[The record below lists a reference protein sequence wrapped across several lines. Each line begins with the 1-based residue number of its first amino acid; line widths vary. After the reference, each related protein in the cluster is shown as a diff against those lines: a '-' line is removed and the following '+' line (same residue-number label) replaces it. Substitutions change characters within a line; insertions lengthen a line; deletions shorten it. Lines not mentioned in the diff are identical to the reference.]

1 MFVKSDEV
9 HSEPRSK
16 KAKRAIL
23 EYLEERKKVRATE
36 LKKEVCD
43 HVLPLSRIC
52 SKKIF
57 YRCLSELVESKLVI
71 RNERSRKNVTYSNR
85 GWVDYEDRVATDK
98 IRQAT
103 TVVKLLAKVE
113 PQQTGGMN
121 LFLLETAFIN
131 IIDMYA
137 GLALG
142 KMLQK
147 KTSAEIANILETT
160 IPELLERFESTLEK
174 CGKNKSTLL
183 SSLIS
188 YEEKFLGFNRG
199 VEEKMPKLIF
209 PGQPK
214 QA

>member
-43 HVLPLSRIC
+43 EQGVC
-52 SKKIF
+52 SEKIF

-103 TVVKLLAKVE
+103 TVVKLLAKVK

-147 KTSAEIANILETT
+147 KTSAETTNILETT

-188 YEEKFLGFNRG
+188 YEEKFLGFSRG

>member
-1 MFVKSDEV
+1 MFEASNVV
-9 HSEPRSK
+9 HSESRSN
-16 KAKRAIL
+16 KAKRVIL
-23 EYLEERKKVRATE
+23 EYLDEYKEVRATK

-43 HVLPLSRIC
+43 EQGVC
-52 SKKIF
+52 SEKIF
-57 YRCLSELVESKLVI
+57 YRCLSELVESKLII
-71 RNERSRKNVTYSNR
+71 RNERNRGNVTYSNR

-103 TVVKLLAKVE
+103 TVVKLLAKVK

-147 KTSAEIANILETT
+147 KTSAETTNILETT

-174 CGKNKSTLL
+174 CGKNKSALL

>member
-1 MFVKSDEV
+1 MFDDSDV
-9 HSEPRSK
+9 VRSESGSD
-16 KAKRAIL
+16 KAKRAIS
-23 EYLEERKKVRATE
+23 EYLDEYGQVRATE

-43 HVLPLSRIC
+43 ERGIC
-52 SKKIF
+52 SEKIF
-57 YRCLSELVESKLVI
+57 YRCLSELVESKLII
-71 RNERSRKNVTYSNR
+71 RNERNRGNVTYSNR

-103 TVVKLLAKVE
+103 TVVKLLAKVK

-147 KTSAEIANILETT
+147 KTSAETTNILETT

-174 CGKNKSTLL
+174 C
-183 SSLIS
+183 
-188 YEEKFLGFNRG
+188 
-199 VEEKMPKLIF
+199 
-209 PGQPK
+209 
-214 QA
+214 

>member
-1 MFVKSDEV
+1 MFEASNVV
-9 HSEPRSK
+9 HSESRSN
-16 KAKRAIL
+16 KAKRVIL
-23 EYLEERKKVRATE
+23 EYLDEYKEVRATE

-71 RNERSRKNVTYSNR
+71 RNERSRKNVVYSNR

-147 KTSAEIANILETT
+147 KTSAEITNMLETT

-174 CGKNKSTLL
+174 C
-183 SSLIS
+183 
-188 YEEKFLGFNRG
+188 
-199 VEEKMPKLIF
+199 
-209 PGQPK
+209 
-214 QA
+214 